1 MSEQKEDARDATQAQ
16 AMALQAENQA
26 LKAEN
31 QSLRLELARLQQGM
45 GSTPGD
51 GTIAGKAQ
59 EEVLRKVRSFAQ
71 QVESLNGVV
80 ASMENQLNSLYAD
93 KERLER
99 EVGASEVDDVIAAFR
114 RLETVIMSM
123 EHQLMNLYAGKE
135 LLEVELGKS
144 DPRMIVAM
152 FKTMSQLVDG
162 LRTELSA
169 DPETGAAEAM
179 VA

>member
-1 MSEQKEDARDATQAQ
+1 MNEETVDPTSELEKLR
-16 AMALQAENQA
+16 AENQA
-26 LKAEN
+26 LRSALS
-31 QSLRLELARLQQGM
+31 QARAAGLSASGE
-45 GSTPGD
+45 P
-51 GTIAGKAQ
+51 TIAGKAQ
-59 EEVLRKVRSFAQ
+59 DEVLKKVRSFAQ

-80 ASMENQLNSLYAD
+80 ASMENQLASLYSD

-99 EVGASEVDDVIAAFR
+99 EVGASEVDDVISAFR

-144 DPRMIVAM
+144 DPRAIVAM

-162 LRTELSA
+162 LRTELGSE
-169 DPETGAAEAM
+169 DELGAATAL
-179 VA
+179 AA